1 MAKLTLEDLY
11 YRDKYDI
18 MGKVVVELLRGCRH
32 ENEQTQI
39 ELCIVKH
46 TLLAAQRMALEGD
59 EVSGLN

>member
-1 MAKLTLEDLY
+1 
-11 YRDKYDI
+11 
-18 MGKVVVELLRGCRH
+18 MGKVVVELLRGGKR

-59 EVSGLN
+59 VIAEVE

>member
-11 YRDKYDI
+11 YGDKYDI
-18 MGKVVVELLRGCRH
+18 MGKVVVELLRGGKC

-46 TLLAAQRMALEGD
+46 TLLAAQRMTLEGD
-59 EVSGLN
+59 EFADID

>member
-1 MAKLTLEDLY
+1 MARSNY
-11 YRDKYDI
+11 CV
-18 MGKVVVELLRGCRH
+18 GGRH

-59 EVSGLN
+59 EITGLD

>member
-11 YRDKYDI
+11 YGDKYDI
-18 MGKVVVELLRGCRH
+18 LGKVVVELLRGGKH

-59 EVSGLN
+59 EVINLN

>member
-11 YRDKYDI
+11 YGDKYDI
-18 MGKVVVELLRGCRH
+18 MSKVVVELLRGGKH

-46 TLLAAQRMALEGD
+46 TLLAAQRMVQEGD
-59 EVSGLN
+59 EVSGFD

>member
-11 YRDKYDI
+11 YGDKYDI
-18 MGKVVVELLRGCRH
+18 MGKVVVESLQCNKR

-39 ELCIVKH
+39 ELCIVKQ

-59 EVSGLN
+59 EVADVD

>member
-11 YRDKYDI
+11 YGDKYDI
-18 MGKVVVELLRGCRH
+18 LGKVVVELLRGGKY

-46 TLLAAQRMALEGD
+46 TLLAAQRMVREGD
-59 EVSGLN
+59 EVSGLD

>member
-11 YRDKYDI
+11 YGDKYDI
-18 MGKVVVELLRGCRH
+18 MGKVVVDLLRDSKH

-59 EVSGLN
+59 EVINLD

>member
-11 YRDKYDI
+11 YGDKYDI
-18 MGKVVVELLRGCRH
+18 MGKVVVELLRGGKH

-59 EVSGLN
+59 EITGLD

>member
-11 YRDKYDI
+11 YGEKYDI
-18 MGKVVVELLRGCRH
+18 MGKVVVELLRGGKR

-46 TLLAAQRMALEGD
+46 TLLAAQRMALDGD
-59 EVSGLN
+59 VIAEIE